1 MSNKKSRKLINIM
14 LSAMMLLGIGSTQ
27 TYAAD
32 VAQYGKNGVSY
43 VLLST
48 EFSYPGV
55 YRYNDYKGDVTNPWK
70 IYITSTL
77 TGKVSGLAA
86 NQNNEVFLLSAIE
99 GDKFNDAPVGW
110 LPTGIKFEEDSKIY
124 LAVAG
129 PSDGGAK
136 DYKRDGYPSWHSW
149 PTDGDSS
156 SGQYWKRDQTFD
168 GKHYEYAVKFGGPK
182 GVKYLNGES
191 GTTGTPIWDGTYKP
205 ESTSNA
211 AAIKHPTDPRKVI
224 LPSHVGA
231 LSYYLYGTS
240 NDTTIEG
247 RPMDGSS
254 TTQEEYVFTKANG
267 AGVFSGDDKHAA
279 GTMFGCIVK
288 RFYQKRE
295 NSLNLYSAIDKTSIS
310 NQKPTNQSM
319 TQTQANVLK
328 TIDVKV
334 REAYGKLC
342 GDNCIEGGEIGGA
355 EVETALSTVTVVTS
369 TTGNRYGFNPLGVF
383 KGSSST
389 DASLRV
395 VKTNGTTK
403 TIDIAT
409 DDAGQNFSS
418 NITNK
423 EYLKNAGI
431 APSSIKT
438 IGVSSNFNKDLDY
451 IYGSGADYFVVQ
463 DSWWGKG
470 GIAYEYYKGTDENP
484 GKVVKIDY
492 VNNDNQIASE
502 TLGDLT
508 GNVDGIAIDGDG
520 YLYALKTEESPSDP
534 EMEGAFVNPNP
545 ANTSLKIGNTDY
557 PITYSGWRRDIQTST
572 DDETLNDGYID
583 IPEGQQQAGDYKLAT
598 VKQNIY
604 KAVKR
609 YPQATGKLGKEE
621 ERGSMFAGYDTW
633 VNKLK
638 MTNRAYSWDYPQ
650 WKQEEGTKT
659 SSLRAELAVVNVAD
673 SPKPFDGTTKLQTI
687 VACDSNF
694 NQQISEDESLTFKVE
709 GYRPYIDG
717 TERELIDI
725 GDVKIA
731 GKEHHI
737 YLNTIPNSDGEY
749 KHDENN
755 DNLFSGFPSYMFET
769 TSMKTTVTWNIEY
782 VENLSVAD
790 YISNPKIIKHVETG
804 INSTDAKKQKLNY
817 KFKDPG
823 RYIVKAN
830 VTYNIFTNFGS
841 AKTPNDL
848 LMGTRTVT
856 AEPTMICVAA
866 KSLNLNNSPSY
877 ITNIKLDLSPEN
889 NLKIGLNEDSS
900 SLQSESSF
908 DCVEGSGDQTSGNER
923 KFGKVVISFDA
934 QFVREADSEDEKVGL
949 QTYDGIGVWDY
960 KTYADMYR
968 KLSGFNV
975 QVPDTSNYD
984 NVYNHIG
991 FDDQDLTKCY
1001 NPNIL
1006 NSGKAKVSD
1015 PNGIKANS
1023 GTRID
1028 KEPTDKDFEFI
1039 QWALYLRK
1047 FSSPDEKITD
1057 VKTDIPRGIFI
1068 KSGKCA
1074 NNQDSN
1080 IVVKKENNGN
1090 RNYTV
1095 TVEVNNIDSLID
1107 TPRDPNGY
1115 VFDLE
1120 IIYPRVAWLNNSLGG
1135 SANDP
1140 NKYFSSIVPYNP
1152 NNNMSPVHIL
1162 TFLEANSAPIFVNKS
1177 DNAKFNVDNGL
1188 CTIPSQGKLFNDEPA
1203 SFTLCVRDK
1212 DKPVFQDNTA
1222 DLPYYETTGDPTIA
1236 GKFEYVVSDNNPF
1249 FSVEKFSSNTYNSK
1263 ASILTNEDAL
1273 SATKLVMQTL
1283 KTPKFDNSEENK
1295 IYEVRSDT
1303 TPKVTLSRTSDNDP
1317 EFVRNDSWKIIAS
1330 YSVTTKS
1337 LSADVFLP
1345 KGNSGEVPET
1355 MISATDNLDM
1365 ENWVG
1370 TLNYAVLGKFYD
1382 GLGPDG
1388 NYTAH
1393 YLYDPTVYSA
1403 GIDGYPTSISD
1414 KELEQTIDIIDTEG
1428 NHVVNK
1434 TSNPYLERMDNDP
1447 ASIEVELVSQSD
1459 NRRWVIQLIEGVND
1473 NVSFAKT
1480 VDELAPSNLV
1490 IQSYKLIQ
1498 NEANEQKPLVYKVP
1512 GTTNYYNNK
1521 KQNNPPNGCVATA
1534 IVTDFANTIPSFK
1547 RAGRLLINVNIFDNC
1562 GYLPLEDA
1570 KIKVENIVANNSTVL
1585 IDKDIKTDA
1594 SHTIEGS
1601 MKDEFK
1607 NKPRGTYA
1615 VDLPM
1620 LVDATQPQI
1629 RVTVSTKDNAGNER
1643 NLVIPI
1649 TLLES
1654 SFETRV
1660 LETKEERK

>member
-48 EFSYPGV
+48 EFSRPGV
-55 YRYNDYKGDVTNPWK
+55 YRYNDYKGDVTDPWK
-70 IYITSTL
+70 IYVTNTI

-110 LPTGIKFEEDSKIY
+110 LPTGIKFDENSAIY
-124 LAVAG
+124 LSVAG

-136 DYKRDGYPSWHSW
+136 DYKRDGYPSWHAW
-149 PTDGDSS
+149 PTDGNSS

-211 AAIKHPTDPRKVI
+211 AAIKHPSDPKKVI

-240 NDTTIEG
+240 NDKSIEG
-247 RPMDGSS
+247 QPMDGS
-254 TTQEEYVFTKANG
+254 TPTREEYVFTKANG

-295 NSLNLYSAIDKTSIS
+295 NSLNLYSALDKTSIT
-310 NQKPTNQSM
+310 NQKPQNQSM

-334 REAYGKLC
+334 KEAYGKLC
-342 GDNCIEGGEIGGA
+342 GDNCIEGGEIAGGD
-355 EVETALSTVTVVTS
+355 VETALSTVTVVTA

-383 KGSSST
+383 KGSNST

-395 VKTNGTTK
+395 VKTNGTTNS
-403 TIDIAT
+403 IDIAS

-438 IGVSSNFNKDLDY
+438 IGVSSNFSKDLDY

-492 VNNDNQIASE
+492 VNNDNQVASE

-520 YLYALKTEESPSDP
+520 YLYALKTEESPSDS
-534 EMEGAFVNPNP
+534 EMEAAFVNPNP
-545 ANTSLKIGNTDY
+545 SNKSLKINNKDY
-557 PITYSGWRRDIQTST
+557 TITYSGWRRDIQTT
-572 DDETLNDGYID
+572 TGDETLNEGYID
-583 IPEGQQQAGDYKLAT
+583 IPDGQEQAGDYKVAT
-598 VKQNIY
+598 VKQDIY

-638 MTNRAYSWDYPQ
+638 MTNRSYCWDYPQ

-673 SPKPFDGTTKLQTI
+673 SPKPFDGTSKLQTI
-687 VACDSNF
+687 VAYDSNF
-694 NQQISEDESLTFKVE
+694 NQQISEDQSLIFKVE

-737 YLNTIPNSDGEY
+737 YLNTIPNSDGDY

-755 DNLFSGFPSYMFET
+755 DGLSSGFPSYMFET
-769 TSMKTTVTWNIEY
+769 STMKTVVTWDIEY

-790 YISNPKIIKHVETG
+790 YLNNPKIIKHVETAKS
-804 INSTDAKKQKLNY
+804 STDAKQQKLNY

-830 VTYNIFTNFGS
+830 VTYNIFSNFGT

-848 LMGTRTVT
+848 QMGTRSVV
-856 AEPTMICVAA
+856 AQPTMICVAA

-877 ITNIKLDLSPEN
+877 ITNIKLDLSPNN
-889 NLKIGLNEDSS
+889 NLKLGLEEDNSS
-900 SLQSESSF
+900 AQSESSF
-908 DCVEGSGDQTSGNER
+908 DCVEGSGDKTSGNER

-934 QFVREADSEDEKVGL
+934 QFVREADSEDENVGL

-960 KTYADMYR
+960 KTYANDMYS
-968 KLSGFNV
+968 KLASTFNV
-975 QVPDTSNYD
+975 QVPDTSNYR
-984 NVYNHIG
+984 NVYNYIG
-991 FDDQDLTKCY
+991 FDSQDLTKCY
-1001 NPNIL
+1001 NPNVL
-1006 NSGKAKVSD
+1006 NPGKAKVSD
-1015 PNGIKANS
+1015 SNGDIANS

-1068 KSGKCA
+1068 KGGKCA

-1080 IVVKKENNGN
+1080 IVVTRESQGN
-1090 RNYTV
+1090 RNYKV
-1095 TVEVNNIDSLID
+1095 TIEVNNIDSKID
-1107 TPRDPNGY
+1107 IPRDPNGY

-1135 SANDP
+1135 AANDT
-1140 NKYFSSIVPYNP
+1140 NKYYSSIVPYNP

-1162 TFLEANSAPIFVNKS
+1162 TFLEANSAPAFVNKS

-1212 DKPVFQDNTA
+1212 EVPEYDDQTTG
-1222 DLPYYETTGDPTIA
+1222 LPYRETTGDPTIA
-1236 GKFEYVVSDNNPF
+1236 GNFEYSVSDNNPF
-1249 FSVEKFSSNTYNSK
+1249 LSVDRFSPNTYN
-1263 ASILTNEDAL
+1263 NN
-1273 SATKLVMQTL
+1273 ATKLTTENALTATDLVMQGL
-1283 KTPKFDNSEENK
+1283 KEQKFDNSEDNK
-1295 IYEVRSDT
+1295 IYEGRSDLT
-1303 TPKVTLSRTSDNDP
+1303 KTVTITRTSDNDP
-1317 EFVRNDSWKIIAS
+1317 GFAGTDSWRTIAS
-1330 YSVTTKS
+1330 YSVTTKT
-1337 LSADVFLP
+1337 LSAKVFEP
-1345 KGNSGEVPET
+1345 KGTLGEAPET
-1355 MISATDNLDM
+1355 MISATDRLEM

-1370 TLNYAVLGKFYD
+1370 SLNYAVLGKFYD
-1382 GLGPDG
+1382 GLGIDG

-1393 YLYDPTVYSA
+1393 YLYDSKVFDNTSKILNYSKL
-1403 GIDGYPTSISD
+1403 DENSNEY
-1414 KELEQTIDIIDTEG
+1414 KERIKNAEPKE
-1428 NHVVNK
+1428 
-1434 TSNPYLERMDNDP
+1434 YLKRIDNDP
-1447 ASIEVELVSQSD
+1447 PSIEVELVSQSD
-1459 NRRWVIQLIEGVND
+1459 NRRWLIQLIEGVND
-1473 NVSFAKT
+1473 KVSGAKT
-1480 VDELAPSNLV
+1480 VDDLAPSNLV
-1490 IQSYKLIQ
+1490 IQSFKLIS
-1498 NEANEQKPLVYKVP
+1498 NESNEEKPLVYKVP
-1512 GTTNYYNNK
+1512 GTTNYYNDETLNK
-1521 KQNNPPNGCVATA
+1521 NDPPYEPPSGCIATA
-1534 IVTDFANTIPSFK
+1534 TVTDFTNTIPSFK

-1562 GYLPLEDA
+1562 GYLPLKDA
-1570 KIKVENIVANNSTVL
+1570 QIKVENSNSVL
-1585 IDKDIKTDA
+1585 LDKDIKTDA
-1594 SHTIEGS
+1594 SHTIEGL
-1601 MKDEFK
+1601 MKDNFK

-1620 LVDATQPQI
+1620 QVESTQPQMK
-1629 RVTVSTKDNAGNER
+1629 VTVSTKDNAGNER
-1643 NLVIPI
+1643 ILVIPI
-1649 TLLES
+1649 SLSES